1 MAIEV
6 PLSNFWVS
14 KFLFLESDSIAVNYS
29 GPKFKPAPFSWQE
42 LQKHTI
48 LFLYNGNDAI
58 IFRFNK
64 MLT

>member
-1 MAIEV
+1 MAIELS
-6 PLSNFWVS
+6 LSNFWVS

-29 GPKFKPAPFSWQE
+29 GRKFKRAPFSWQE

-48 LFLYNGNDAI
+48 LFLNNGNDAI

-64 MLT
+64 ILT